1 MKLIKCGK
9 ILCLQPKNEK
19 SPEKQLSMTLKKIV
33 LVCQDDVSY
42 TVEKEVAFHS
52 QVIRNLVED
61 LDPQDE
67 KYEIPIPNV
76 DSGTL
81 SLVLTWCLQESTYPQ
96 DDCEC
101 SNDHIALNDSDEL
114 TDVDNSDGES
124 MFLDSESDLEFI
136 TPHTIR
142 ETQCQSIEPQRNP
155 EYIAWDA
162 NFLHN
167 HQESIYSIIIAADY
181 LNIAILRR
189 VSIHY
194 LANELNKKSFLQI
207 RSTLRNDWSLCDN
220 H

>member
-1 MKLIKCGK
+1 
-9 ILCLQPKNEK
+9 
-19 SPEKQLSMTLKKIV
+19 MTLKKIV

-81 SLVLTWCLQESTYPQ
+81 SLVLTWCLRESMYPK
-96 DDCEC
+96 DDDEC
-101 SNDHIALNDSDEL
+101 SNDPLAVSDSDEL
-114 TDVDNSDGES
+114 TDLDDNSDDES
-124 MFLDSESDLEFI
+124 MLLDSESDLEFI

-142 ETQCQSIEPQRNP
+142 ITEGPSIEPKRDP
-155 EYIAWDA
+155 ECIAWDA

-167 HQESIYSIIIAADY
+167 HQKSVYSIIIAADY
-181 LNIAILRR
+181 LNIATLRR
-189 VSIHY
+189 VAIHY

-207 RSTLRNDWSLCDN
+207 GSTLRNDWG
-220 H
+220 